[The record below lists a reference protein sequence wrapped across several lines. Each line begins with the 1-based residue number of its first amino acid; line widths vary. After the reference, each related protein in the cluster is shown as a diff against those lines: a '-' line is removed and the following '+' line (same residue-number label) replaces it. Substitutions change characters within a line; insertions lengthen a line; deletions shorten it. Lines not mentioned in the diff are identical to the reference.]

1 LAVVLRTMGDRQT
14 SRRGGNPDELIPGDH
29 EAGWTAAEGLQSP
42 STERHGEHE
51 GDQHHH
57 PAPVQQRPPADRCP
71 LELRHAAGRGGA
83 GWGPC
88 APPTSPAETPPNF
101 GSSLP
106 PLHQPTNP
114 AAPGRSHHKGPNP
127 NRQLRHALPVPP
139 VLLFAWRNRF
149 PVQRPCRRPGSDSYP
164 CPLRGT
170 WWQGSR
176 RFGRRGQTRR
186 LVTVAT
192 GGRRLAHSI
201 RFSTWRS
208 STKTDSGLHHPAAVR
223 FRSLAPC
230 VRQPYGWQEAGLLSP
245 LPQLMPSR

>member
-1 LAVVLRTMGDRQT
+1 MPRAGAELA
-14 SRRGGNPDELIPGDH
+14 GDH
-29 EAGWTAAEGLQSP
+29 ALLQQALP
-42 STERHGEHE
+42 RHLQIS
-51 GDQHHH
+51 DRAYRRCTNPRTPPH
-57 PAPVQQRPPADRCP
+57 PAGPTTKDRTPTASSVVMRCP
-71 LELRHAAGRGGA
+71 SRLSFCSLGG
-83 GWGPC
+83 
-88 APPTSPAETPPNF
+88 TVS
-101 GSSLP
+101 
-106 PLHQPTNP
+106 
-114 AAPGRSHHKGPNP
+114 
-127 NRQLRHALPVPP
+127 
-139 VLLFAWRNRF
+139 

-245 LPQLMPSR
+245 LPQLMTSR